1 MSCHSFLLMKMQLS
15 IDFHTTSAQLANNFV
30 ITSERLYTKLRLT
43 HASRFMIAE
52 TQPDYPPAKYIDI
65 ILTNGYNEHNTVR
78 MGILGIPADN

>member
-1 MSCHSFLLMKMQLS
+1 M
-15 IDFHTTSAQLANNFV
+15 D
-30 ITSERLYTKLRLT
+30 TKLRLT